1 METDSSVNS
10 ADSDCFISTFRFTR
24 ERELAQGQ
32 AKLPENMFCFL
43 FCFFAVVAATV
54 SQCFSLLNMLHV
66 LDVFLLPTLT
76 QEFQR
81 RETSTVLIAMPLQDR
96 KMR

>member
-32 AKLPENMFCFL
+32 AKLPENMFR
-43 FCFFAVVAATV
+43 FFAVVAATV
-54 SQCFSLLNMLHV
+54 SQCFSLLNLLHV